1 MSQFMCSLYVMFPV
15 LRYSLAADSVPC
27 AHGVP
32 CAAPQPGSSRC
43 SSRCTV
49 CCAMGFEEQRHFQ
62 PWRDYMGLA
71 DTVRAMQSSH
81 HSEPSGPEVQ
91 QEFGFIAPHL
101 IFPEPEMS
109 ELGDLPRTRKGRL
122 KRGRTGTVGSP
133 TTTWASL
140 RPEKKLCGFCKN
152 NGKSEYVFTSYY
164 VKDRRGEVLCPYL
177 HLQNQHFII
186 VNIHYGFEEGWMHVA
201 TSQYGEDQNGDDL
214 KPLEVFHGTRV
225 PSRGVSATMIRLS
238 VGVMRRKTLFRAL
251 AFDASGTKLAT
262 ASEKGTIIPVFSIP
276 EGQKLLEF
284 RRGVKRCENATAASY
299 EVAQLIAQH
308 GKPFSDGDFIK
319 QCLIKV
325 TEVMCPEK
333 VQDFNNVSLSRN
345 TVVRRIEDLSANLKL
360 QLREK
365 ACAFDFY
372 SIACDESTDATD
384 TAQLLIFLRG
394 VDDNFCCTE
403 ELLDMMSLKGT
414 TTGGNIFDAVSEAI
428 EKIGLKWDKLCGVTT
443 DGAPAMTGERK
454 GMASMVC
461 VKVKESGGEA
471 VRMHCIIHQEA
482 LCAKTVQL
490 GDVMN
495 TVVKTVNI
503 IRARG
508 LYHREFQA
516 FLSDVDAEYGDV
528 LYHSDVR
535 WLSRG
540 SLLQRFYSLRSEIDK
555 FLKEKGRPLHKLSDP
570 LWLADLAFLVDLT
583 HHLNTLN
590 KNLQGKEQL
599 VSHLY
604 AHMKAFCVKLRLFET
619 QLRSFNAAHFPALSE
634 IKSAFPKADLSAKKE
649 KYASVITSLV
659 TEFNQ
664 RFQDFSV
671 IEKQIKLFSTPFLV
685 DAEEVEESLQLELI
699 EMQCDDS
706 LKSQHQLLS
715 LPDFYQSL
723 DHAKFPLMRRHA
735 KRMMS

>member
-1 MSQFMCSLYVMFPV
+1 
-15 LRYSLAADSVPC
+15 
-27 AHGVP
+27 
-32 CAAPQPGSSRC
+32 
-43 SSRCTV
+43 
-49 CCAMGFEEQRHFQ
+49 
-62 PWRDYMGLA
+62 
-71 DTVRAMQSSH
+71 
-81 HSEPSGPEVQ
+81 
-91 QEFGFIAPHL
+91 
-101 IFPEPEMS
+101 
-109 ELGDLPRTRKGRL
+109 
-122 KRGRTGTVGSP
+122 
-133 TTTWASL
+133 
-140 RPEKKLCGFCKN
+140 
-152 NGKSEYVFTSYY
+152 
-164 VKDRRGEVLCPYL
+164 
-177 HLQNQHFII
+177 
-186 VNIHYGFEEGWMHVA
+186 
-201 TSQYGEDQNGDDL
+201 
-214 KPLEVFHGTRV
+214 
-225 PSRGVSATMIRLS
+225 
-238 VGVMRRKTLFRAL
+238 
-251 AFDASGTKLAT
+251 
-262 ASEKGTIIPVFSIP
+262 
-276 EGQKLLEF
+276 
-284 RRGVKRCENATAASY
+284 
-299 EVAQLIAQH
+299 
-308 GKPFSDGDFIK
+308 
-319 QCLIKV
+319 
-325 TEVMCPEK
+325 
-333 VQDFNNVSLSRN
+333 
-345 TVVRRIEDLSANLKL
+345 
-360 QLREK
+360 
-365 ACAFDFY
+365 
-372 SIACDESTDATD
+372 
-384 TAQLLIFLRG
+384 
-394 VDDNFCCTE
+394 
-403 ELLDMMSLKGT
+403 
-414 TTGGNIFDAVSEAI
+414 
-428 EKIGLKWDKLCGVTT
+428 
-443 DGAPAMTGERK
+443 
-454 GMASMVC
+454 
-461 VKVKESGGEA
+461 
-471 VRMHCIIHQEA
+471 
-482 LCAKTVQL
+482 
-490 GDVMN
+490 MN

-664 RFQDFSV
+664 RFSV

-735 KRMMS
+735 KRMMSLFGSTYICEQTFSLLNQNKSRLRSRMTIAISVKSFMSQPPNFLLTSQPSFNPKDSITAPTESNVLHIIGDLEIHTVIMCQYVTSCVWPGPLLIFLYLALTKKTLDTPALAPH

>member
-1 MSQFMCSLYVMFPV
+1 M
-15 LRYSLAADSVPC
+15 
-27 AHGVP
+27 
-32 CAAPQPGSSRC
+32 AAPKKRKIASECRRFQTRWENEYFFKEINGKC
-43 SSRCTV
+43 V
-49 CCAMGFEEQRHFQ
+49 CLICNEDVAVMKEYNVRRH
-62 PWRDYMGLA
+62 YE
-71 DTVRAMQSSH
+71 TKHQSYTSYTGA
-81 HSEPSGPEVQ
+81 E
-91 QEFGFIAPHL
+91 
-101 IFPEPEMS
+101 
-109 ELGDLPRTRKGRL
+109 RTQKV
-122 KRGRTGTVGSP
+122 KQMA
-133 TTTWASL
+133 ASL
-140 RPEKKLCGFCKN
+140 QAQQQF
-152 NGKSEYVFTSYY
+152 F
-164 VKDRRGEVLCPYL
+164 
-177 HLQNQHFII
+177 
-186 VNIHYGFEEGWMHVA
+186 
-201 TSQYGEDQNGDDL
+201 
-214 KPLEVFHGTRV
+214 
-225 PSRGVSATMIRLS
+225 
-238 VGVMRRKTLFRAL
+238 FRAN
-251 AFDASGTKLAT
+251 K
-262 ASEKGTIIPVFSIP
+262 I
-276 EGQKLLEF
+276 Q
-284 RRGVKRCENATAASY
+284 ENATTASY
-299 EVAQLIAQH
+299 EVAKLIAQH

-325 TEVMCPEK
+325 TEIMCPEK

-360 QLREK
+360 QLRDK

-414 TTGGNIFDAVSEAI
+414 TTGRDIFEAVSEAV
-428 EKIGLKWDKLCGVTT
+428 EKMGLKWDKLCGVTT

-461 VKVKESGGEA
+461 AKVKESGGEA

-540 SLLQRFYSLRSEIDK
+540 SVLQRFYSLRSEIDQ
-555 FLKEKGRPLHKLSDP
+555 FLKEKGRPLHELSDP

-599 VSHLY
+599 VPHLY

-649 KYASVITSLV
+649 KYVSVIASLV

-723 DHAKFPLMRRHA
+723 DNAKFPLMRRHA
-735 KRMMS
+735 KRMMSLFGSTYICEQTFSLLNQNKSRLRTRMTDSHLCEVLRVSTTKLSPDMSAILQSKGQHHCSH